1 MLVLGRRAGEGIM
14 IGHDVKV
21 TVIAIAG
28 DKVRIGIE
36 APKEVEVHREEVYL
50 ELQRANLEAASASAD
65 RVITD
70 LRPALHA
77 AREPSDVTM
86 EPTEGGA

>member
-14 IGHDVKV
+14 IGHDVKI
-21 TVIAIAG
+21 TVIVVAG

-36 APKEVEVHREEVYL
+36 APKDVEVHREEVYL

-65 RVITD
+65 RVAKGLKPV
-70 LRPALHA
+70 LRPVGDTTDGS
-77 AREPSDVTM
+77 P
-86 EPTEGGA
+86 